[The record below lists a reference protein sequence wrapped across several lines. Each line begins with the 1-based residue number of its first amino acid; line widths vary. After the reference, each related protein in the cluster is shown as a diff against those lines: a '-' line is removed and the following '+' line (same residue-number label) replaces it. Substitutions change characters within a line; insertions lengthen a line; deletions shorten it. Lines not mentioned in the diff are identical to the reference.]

1 MTTRT
6 ERVQSLGDRL
16 SQYLSEVES
25 LYADDV
31 VLTLIVR
38 NPAFPDGRRDTVM
51 SNDPDI
57 ETAIAAL
64 RSLWSDPRSER
75 YPT

>member
-16 SQYLSEVES
+16 SQYLSEIEA

-38 NPAFPDGRRDTVM
+38 NPSFPDGRRDTVM
-51 SNDPDI
+51 TSDPDI
-57 ETAIAAL
+57 EAAINAL

-75 YPT
+75 YPI